1 MDFFLPRLLAKNEN
15 PKKEY
20 KAHPFLHT
28 FSTTILVLEKKAK
41 LIIYLLKAF
50 TTTTHQN
57 NFYT

>member
-50 TTTTHQN
+50 TTTTHQK
-57 NFYT
+57 